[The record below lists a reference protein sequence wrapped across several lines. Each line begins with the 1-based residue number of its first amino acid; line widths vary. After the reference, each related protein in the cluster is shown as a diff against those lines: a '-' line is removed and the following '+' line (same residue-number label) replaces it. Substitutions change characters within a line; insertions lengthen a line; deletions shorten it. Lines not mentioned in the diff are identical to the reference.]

1 MRSATENIQLS
12 AALSNTRQVQNVRIG
27 NDENDALVIYLREM
41 GYLPMLSAEEEHTL
55 AVRASAGDPEAKGR
69 LVEANLRL
77 VIYLAR
83 SYTGQELDLLDL
95 IQEGNLGLLH
105 AVERFDAESGHR
117 LSTYVYRWIQ

>member
-1 MRSATENIQLS
+1 
-12 AALSNTRQVQNVRIG
+12 
-27 NDENDALVIYLREM
+27 
-41 GYLPMLSAEEEHTL
+41 MLSAEEEHTL

-77 VIYLAR
+77 VIRLAR
-83 SYTGQELDLLDL
+83 SYTGHGLDLLDL

-117 LSTYVYRWIQ
+117 LSTYAYRWIQQAISRAVEKKGGHIRLPSYIH